1 MMARPSP
8 DQEIAALR
16 VALDLAAVPSRRRQL
31 RSNPLPEGVTFL
43 LSVVTDDHGAIEAS
57 AKRMQESPQKLRE
70 AAAFYIEQILLA
82 PNADSYRVLGARR
95 SAPAAEL
102 RRNFAFLCKWLH
114 SELCQD
120 MARSMFFLRIT
131 GAWNNVKTPE
141 RRCAYDATLDAYL
154 AALSVS
160 REKRAGDRKGNGETP
175 SLGGETSGGR
185 GRPARLVRARK
196 QRWGASFWRRLIAFA
211 FGSRVR

>member
-8 DQEIAALR
+8 DKEIAVLR

-31 RSNPLPEGVTFL
+31 RNSPLPEGVIFL
-43 LSVVTDDHGAIEAS
+43 LRIVTDDLGALEAS

-70 AAAFYIEQILLA
+70 VAAFYIEQILLA

-95 SAPAAEL
+95 SATAAEL
-102 RRNFAFLCKWLH
+102 RQNFAFLCKWLH

-131 GAWNNVKTPE
+131 CAWNNVKTPE
-141 RRCAYDATLDAYL
+141 RRAAYDATSDARL
-154 AALSVS
+154 APLSVS
-160 REKRAGDRKGNGETP
+160 RDEQAGDPKENGKTNP
-175 SLGGETSGGR
+175 LGGETSGGR
-185 GRPARLVRARK
+185 GGPARIVGARK
-196 QRWGASFWRRLIAFA
+196 QRRRASFWRRLMAFA
-211 FGSRVR
+211 FGSRAR